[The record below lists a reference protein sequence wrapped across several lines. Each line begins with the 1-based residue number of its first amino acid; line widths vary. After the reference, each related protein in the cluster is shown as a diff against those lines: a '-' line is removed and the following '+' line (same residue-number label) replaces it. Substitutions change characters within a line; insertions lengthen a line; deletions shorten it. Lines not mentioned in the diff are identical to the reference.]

1 MNEIRVD
8 FNVGPRDQELEIIG
22 SCYYYSK
29 SDDASF
35 IKNAL
40 HKSIKKL
47 RVNNEKFIVGLLDV
61 FVNNVKKYEV
71 GIIGSPKNK
80 IKYEIKEL

>member
-1 MNEIRVD
+1 MNEIRID
-8 FNVGPRDQELEIIG
+8 FNVGPRDRQMEVIG

-29 SDDASF
+29 SDDVNF

-40 HKSIKKL
+40 QKSIKRLKIS
-47 RVNNEKFIVGLLDV
+47 NEKFIVGLLDV
-61 FVNNVKKYEV
+61 FINNVKKYEV